1 MTEQGEQ
8 VGRDVI
14 SAVESSLSLIPRV
27 YLEGRVN
34 CTRVALH
41 GVEEARLLY
50 SLSVSR
56 GL

>member
-8 VGRDVI
+8 VGRDVN